1 MNPGG
6 FASRRFPVGLALAV
20 QGSFSTDWEK
30 SVEGKSL
37 QSFGPPFTPW
47 LEAGMGIQSCKFRK
61 PGIPGERPPLRSHL
75 LPGTPSV
82 FVGPSVSALGSGT
95 KGSGRESRSHIVLG

>member
-1 MNPGG
+1 M
-6 FASRRFPVGLALAV
+6 GLALAV

-82 FVGPSVSALGSGT
+82 FVGPSVCALGSGT
-95 KGSGRESRSHIVLG
+95 KGSGGESRSHIVLG